1 MASNSD
7 DGAIAPDPRSIFIER
22 LGVEPGVAIR
32 ILGQIEA
39 IYSAQIAQAKPRRLV
54 YAATWAAELLRLRF
68 DAETLSTI
76 DSSILRMILTP
87 DCPLCASGSS
97 GSSTPAASG
106 SISGSGTPIPTG

>member
-1 MASNSD
+1 MSSSSGGAMA
-7 DGAIAPDPRSIFIER
+7 DPQHIFIEG

-32 ILGQIEA
+32 ILEQIET

-76 DSSILRMILTP
+76 DSSVLRMVLTGG
-87 DCPLCASGSS
+87 CPLCTSGSS

-106 SISGSGTPIPTG
+106 SISGSGTPTPT